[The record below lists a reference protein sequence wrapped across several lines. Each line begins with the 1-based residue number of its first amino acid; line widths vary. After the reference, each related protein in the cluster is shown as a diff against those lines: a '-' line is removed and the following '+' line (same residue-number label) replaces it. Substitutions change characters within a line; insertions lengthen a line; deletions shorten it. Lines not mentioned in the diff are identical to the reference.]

1 MEVLAIIGAA
11 AAAGWYISL
20 RRHPY
25 TRCRWCGGTS
35 RNAGSTR
42 NRWGTCKHCG
52 GTGKRERFGAK
63 WVHR

>member
-1 MEVLAIIGAA
+1 MEILAIIAAA

-25 TRCRWCGGTS
+25 APCRWCRGTS

-42 NRWGTCKHCG
+42 KRWGACPRCG
-52 GTGKRERFGAK
+52 GTGRRLRWGARR
-63 WVHR
+63 VRR